1 MTAGRAL
8 VLGVTGDLGFAAGAV
23 VASFLRHNADFDGDI
38 VVMHDGLPG
47 ADVAALGCLA
57 PRLRLVTLDPA
68 AVLGRLVQ
76 GGLTDPALLRR
87 LGRWGAMTLAKFEM
101 FDWLDRYETVVW
113 ADADLLVQGPVPD
126 LWQAGPLAWRPL
138 PEGSADRRQ
147 PVLAAL
153 ADRLRRPETPFPN
166 GGVVVAG
173 AGLRA
178 SGVTAATLYAHAAW
192 LLAHTRARS
201 VDELALFMLAAV
213 QDIPVQALPPDLNHP
228 ADQTGAAGARVVHAI
243 GPDKF
248 WNAAALRHGFPGW
261 TRAHADWL
269 AAGGSAAPAPD
280 QLLQVHPDDPA
291 EVLAFAR
298 NRAYWQALWPALG
311 PALPRGVWPD
321 LRTERAVLRLFLTG
335 VGRQL
340 WLDLG
345 RTASPRRLRVGI
357 GAERRKLPDP
367 ALPDRIGFALSDT
380 PALTLSR
387 HDGRRL
393 TEWHSEL
400 PLEAVPEA
408 VQILR
413 DAVVSALEP

>member
-1 MTAGRAL
+1 MTDRKAL
-8 VLGVTGDLGFAAGAV
+8 VLGVTGDLGFAAGVV
-23 VASFLRHNADFDGDI
+23 VASFLQHNGDFDGDI

-47 ADVAALGCLA
+47 ADVAALGRLA
-57 PRLRLVTLDPA
+57 PRLRLVGLDRA

-76 GGLTDPALLRR
+76 GGLNDPALLHR

-101 FDWLDRYETVVW
+101 FDWLDRYDTVVW
-113 ADADLLVQGPVPD
+113 ADADLLVQAPLPD

-138 PEGSADRRQ
+138 PDGSADRRQ

-153 ADRLRRPETPFPN
+153 SDRLRRPETPLPN

-178 SGVTAATLYAHAAW
+178 CGLNAATLYAHAAW
-192 LLAHTRARS
+192 LLTHTRARS

-261 TRAHADWL
+261 DRAHADWR
-269 AAGGSAAPAPD
+269 AAGGTPAPAPD
-280 QLLQVHPDDPA
+280 RLLDVHPDNPA

-298 NRAYWQALWPALG
+298 NRAYWQTLWPSLG
-311 PALPRGVWPD
+311 PGLPRGVWPD
-321 LRTERAVLRLFLTG
+321 LRTERPVLRLFLTG
-335 VGRQL
+335 VGRHL

-357 GAERRKLPDP
+357 GVERRKLADP
-367 ALPDRIGFALSDT
+367 ALPDRIALALSAN
-380 PALTLSR
+380 PALALVR

-393 TEWHSEL
+393 TEWHREL
-400 PLEAVPEA
+400 PLDAVPEA
-408 VQILR
+408 VQVLR
-413 DAVVSALEP
+413 DAVVSALET